1 MNYSIK
7 EVAEKF
13 NISSYT
19 LRYYER
25 ESLIPSIQRNNGR
38 RVYTDAD
45 LGWLQIV
52 CCMRAT
58 GMSISYIKNYVNLCT
73 SETDTLEERRKIMIG
88 QKEIIEKEIK
98 KYTDL
103 LELVDMK
110 LDYYDKKV
118 SKDEL
123 KKMITEKRSNVIAE
137 HGSSH

>member
-25 ESLIPSIQRNNGR
+25 EGLIPSVLRNDSGR
-38 RVYTDAD
+38 RVYTDID
-45 LGWLQIV
+45 LGWLQLV

-73 SETDTLEERRKIMIG
+73 DGIDTC
-88 QKEIIEKEIK
+88 QKDV
-98 KYTDL
+98 TL
-103 LELVDMK
+103 
-110 LDYYDKKV
+110 
-118 SKDEL
+118 
-123 KKMITEKRSNVIAE
+123 
-137 HGSSH
+137 

>member
-1 MNYSIK
+1 MNFSIK

-13 NISSYT
+13 NITPYT

-25 ESLIPSIQRNNGR
+25 EGLIPFVQRNNNGR
-38 RVYTDAD
+38 RVYTDTD

-58 GMSISYIKNYVNLCT
+58 GMSISYIKNYVELCT
-73 SETDTLEERRKIMIG
+73 NGKDTLEERRKIMLE
-88 QKEIIEKEIK
+88 QKEIIKEEIK

-123 KKMITEKRSNVIAE
+123 KKIIAE
-137 HGSSH
+137 KKK

>member
-25 ESLIPSIQRNNGR
+25 EGLIPSVQRNDNGR
-38 RVYTDAD
+38 RVYTDTD
-45 LGWLQIV
+45 LGWLQLV
-52 CCMRAT
+52 CCMRTT

-73 SETDTLEERRKIMIG
+73 KGIDTLPERRNIMIE
-88 QKEIIEKEIK
+88 QKEIIKEEIR
-98 KYTDL
+98 KYTEL

-110 LDYYDKKV
+110 LDYYDEKI

-123 KKMITEKRSNVIAE
+123 KNFIDLKRDK
-137 HGSSH
+137 H

>member
-1 MNYSIK
+1 MNFSIK
-7 EVAEKF
+7 EVAEKL
-13 NISSYT
+13 NISQYT

-25 ESLIPSIQRNNGR
+25 EGLIPSVQRDNNGR

-58 GMSISYIKNYVNLCT
+58 GMSISYIKKYVDLCI
-73 SETDTLEERRKIMIG
+73 SSKDTLDERRKIMLE
-88 QKEIIEKEIK
+88 QKEIIEEEIK

-103 LELVDMK
+103 LELVNMK

-123 KKMITEKRSNVIAE
+123 KELIIEKKK
-137 HGSSH
+137 

>member
-25 ESLIPSIQRNNGR
+25 EGLIPSVQRNDNGR
-38 RVYTDAD
+38 RVYTDID
-45 LGWLQIV
+45 LGWLQLV

-73 SETDTLEERRKIMIG
+73 EGIDTLPERRNIMIE
-88 QKEIIEKEIK
+88 QKEIIKEEIR
-98 KYTDL
+98 KYTEL
-103 LELVDMK
+103 LKLVDMK
-110 LDYYDKKV
+110 LDYYDEKI

-123 KKMITEKRSNVIAE
+123 KRFIGRKREK
-137 HGSSH
+137 H

>member
-1 MNYSIK
+1 MNLSIK

-13 NISSYT
+13 NLSPYT

-25 ESLIPSIQRNNGR
+25 EGLIPSVQRNNAGR
-38 RVYTDAD
+38 RVYTDID

-58 GMSISYIKNYVNLCT
+58 GMSISYIKNYVELCINRR
-73 SETDTLEERRKIMIG
+73 ETLEEKRKIMLE
-88 QKEIIEKEIK
+88 QKEIIKEEIK
-98 KYTDL
+98 KYTEL

-110 LDYYDKKV
+110 LGYYDEKV

-123 KKMITEKRSNVIAE
+123 KEMINKKRINKYLT
-137 HGSSH
+137 

>member
-25 ESLIPSIQRNNGR
+25 EGLIPSVLRNDSGR
-38 RVYTDAD
+38 RVYTDID
-45 LGWLQIV
+45 LGWLQLV

-73 SETDTLEERRKIMIG
+73 DGIDTLPERRNIMIE
-88 QKEIIEKEIK
+88 QKEILKEEIR
-98 KYTDL
+98 KYTEL

-110 LDYYDKKV
+110 LDYYDEKI

-123 KKMITEKRSNVIAE
+123 KRFI
-137 HGSSH
+137 GSKSDKH

>member
-1 MNYSIK
+1 MDYSIK

-13 NISSYT
+13 NISPYT

-25 ESLIPSIQRNNGR
+25 EGLIPSVQRNDNGR
-38 RVYTDAD
+38 RVYTDID

-58 GMSISYIKNYVNLCT
+58 GMSISYVKNYTELCIN
-73 SETDTLEERRKIMIG
+73 EKDTLEERRKIMLE
-88 QKEIIEKEIK
+88 QKEIIKEEIK
-98 KYTDL
+98 KYTEL

-110 LDYYDKKV
+110 LDYYDEKI

-123 KKMITEKRSNVIAE
+123 KSIIIKKRNNWVKSN
-137 HGSSH
+137 

>member
-1 MNYSIK
+1 MDYSIK

-13 NISSYT
+13 NISPYT

-25 ESLIPSIQRNNGR
+25 EGLIPSVQRNDNGR
-38 RVYTDAD
+38 RVYTDID

-58 GMSISYIKNYVNLCT
+58 GMSISYIKNYVELCT
-73 SETDTLEERRKIMIG
+73 NGKDTLEERRKIMLE
-88 QKEIIEKEIK
+88 QKEIIKEEIK

-103 LELVDMK
+103 LELIDMK
-110 LDYYDKKV
+110 LDYYDEKI

-123 KKMITEKRSNVIAE
+123 KKIITKKRNKFL
-137 HGSSH
+137 

>member
-25 ESLIPSIQRNNGR
+25 EGLIPSVLRNDSGR
-38 RVYTDAD
+38 RVYTDID
-45 LGWLQIV
+45 LGWLQLV

-73 SETDTLEERRKIMIG
+73 DGIDTLPERRNIMIE
-88 QKEIIEKEIK
+88 QKEILKEEIR
-98 KYTDL
+98 KYTEL

-110 LDYYDKKV
+110 LDYYDEKI

-123 KKMITEKRSNVIAE
+123 KRFIGWKRDK
-137 HGSSH
+137 H

>member
-7 EVAEKF
+7 EVGEKF

-25 ESLIPSIQRNNGR
+25 EGLIPSVQRNDSGR
-38 RVYTDAD
+38 RVYTDID
-45 LGWLQIV
+45 LGWLQLV

-73 SETDTLEERRKIMIG
+73 NGNDTLPERRKIMLE
-88 QKEIIEKEIK
+88 QKEIIKEEIK
-98 KYTDL
+98 KYTEL

-110 LDYYDKKV
+110 LDYYDEKI

-123 KKMITEKRSNVIAE
+123 KKFIDEKRNN
-137 HGSSH
+137 

>member
-1 MNYSIK
+1 MNLSIK

-13 NISSYT
+13 NITPYT

-25 ESLIPSIQRNNGR
+25 EGLIPSVQREDNGR
-38 RVYTDAD
+38 RVYTDVD

-52 CCMRAT
+52 RCMKAT
-58 GMSISYIKNYVNLCT
+58 GMSISYIKNYVELCT
-73 SETDTLEERRKIMIG
+73 NGKDTLEERRKIMCK
-88 QKEIIEKEIK
+88 QKEIINEEIK

-110 LDYYDKKV
+110 LDYYDEKI

-123 KKMITEKRSNVIAE
+123 KKIITEKKK
-137 HGSSH
+137 

>member
-1 MNYSIK
+1 MNLSIK

-13 NISSYT
+13 NITPYT

-25 ESLIPSIQRNNGR
+25 EGLIPSVQRKDNGR
-38 RVYTDAD
+38 RVYTDVD

-52 CCMRAT
+52 SCMKAT
-58 GMSISYIKNYVNLCT
+58 GMSISYIKNYVELCT
-73 SETDTLEERRKIMIG
+73 NGKDTLEERRKIMCK
-88 QKEIIEKEIK
+88 QKEIINEEIK

-110 LDYYDKKV
+110 LDYYDEKI

-123 KKMITEKRSNVIAE
+123 KKIITEKKK
-137 HGSSH
+137 

>member
-25 ESLIPSIQRNNGR
+25 EGLIPSVLRNDSGR
-38 RVYTDAD
+38 RVYTDID
-45 LGWLQIV
+45 LGWLQLV

-73 SETDTLEERRKIMIG
+73 DGIDTLPERRNIMIE
-88 QKEIIEKEIK
+88 QKEILKEEIR
-98 KYTDL
+98 KYTEL

-110 LDYYDKKV
+110 LDYYDEKI

-123 KKMITEKRSNVIAE
+123 KRFIGRKREK
-137 HGSSH
+137 H

>member
-1 MNYSIK
+1 MNFSIK
-7 EVAEKF
+7 EVAEKL
-13 NISSYT
+13 NISQYT

-25 ESLIPSIQRNNGR
+25 EGLIPSVQRNNNGR

-58 GMSISYIKNYVNLCT
+58 GMSISYIKKYVDLCI
-73 SETDTLEERRKIMIG
+73 SSKDTLDERRKIMLE
-88 QKEIIEKEIK
+88 QKEIIEEEIK

-103 LELVDMK
+103 LELVNMK

-123 KKMITEKRSNVIAE
+123 KELIIEKKK
-137 HGSSH
+137 

>member
-25 ESLIPSIQRNNGR
+25 EGLIPSVQRNDNGR
-38 RVYTDAD
+38 RVYTDID
-45 LGWLQIV
+45 LGWLQLV

-73 SETDTLEERRKIMIG
+73 EGIDTLPERRNIMIE
-88 QKEIIEKEIK
+88 QKEIIKEEIR
-98 KYTDL
+98 KYTEL

-110 LDYYDKKV
+110 LDYYDEKI

-123 KKMITEKRSNVIAE
+123 KRFIGLKSDK
-137 HGSSH
+137 H

>member
-1 MNYSIK
+1 MDYSIK

-13 NISSYT
+13 NISPYT

-25 ESLIPSIQRNNGR
+25 EGLIPSVQRNDNGR
-38 RVYTDAD
+38 RVYTDID

-58 GMSISYIKNYVNLCT
+58 GMSISYVKNYTELCT
-73 SETDTLEERRKIMIG
+73 NEKDTLEERRKIMLE
-88 QKEIIEKEIK
+88 QKEIIKEEIK
-98 KYTDL
+98 KYTEL

-110 LDYYDKKV
+110 LDYYDEKI

-123 KKMITEKRSNVIAE
+123 KSIIIKKRNN
-137 HGSSH
+137 

>member
-1 MNYSIK
+1 
-7 EVAEKF
+7 
-13 NISSYT
+13 
-19 LRYYER
+19 
-25 ESLIPSIQRNNGR
+25 
-38 RVYTDAD
+38 
-45 LGWLQIV
+45 
-52 CCMRAT
+52 
-58 GMSISYIKNYVNLCT
+58 MSISYIKNYVNLCN

-137 HGSSH
+137 HVSSH

>member
-1 MNYSIK
+1 MNFSIK

-13 NISSYT
+13 NITPYT

-25 ESLIPSIQRNNGR
+25 EGLIPSVQRNNNGR

-58 GMSISYIKNYVNLCT
+58 GMSISYIKNYVELCT
-73 SETDTLEERRKIMIG
+73 NGKDTLEERRKIMLE
-88 QKEIIEKEIK
+88 QKEIIKEEIK

-110 LDYYDKKV
+110 LDYYDEKI

-123 KKMITEKRSNVIAE
+123 KKIITKKRNN
-137 HGSSH
+137 

>member
-1 MNYSIK
+1 MNLSIK

-13 NISSYT
+13 NITPYT

-25 ESLIPSIQRNNGR
+25 EGLIPSVQRKDNGR
-38 RVYTDAD
+38 RVYTDVD

-52 CCMRAT
+52 NCMKAT
-58 GMSISYIKNYVNLCT
+58 GMSISYIKNYVELCT
-73 SETDTLEERRKIMIG
+73 NGKDTLEERRKIMCK
-88 QKEIIEKEIK
+88 QKEIINEEIK

-110 LDYYDKKV
+110 LDYYDEKI

-123 KKMITEKRSNVIAE
+123 KKMITEKKK
-137 HGSSH
+137 